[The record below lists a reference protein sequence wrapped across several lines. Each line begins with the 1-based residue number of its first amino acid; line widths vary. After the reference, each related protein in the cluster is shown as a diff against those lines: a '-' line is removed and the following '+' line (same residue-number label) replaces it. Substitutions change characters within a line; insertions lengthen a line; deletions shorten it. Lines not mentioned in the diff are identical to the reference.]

1 MPFLHKYQLIFF
13 FSPNKSEP
21 FKQNNFSSWKH
32 QTLQFKFTAL
42 AWWASGGT
50 VKYRTGSE
58 KTPTEGANLS
68 QLDRN
73 VILFYA
79 KIEIAQYQVLM
90 KAVLAKRHRKISQI
104 AFFSHV
110 SLLLNVIIPEWI
122 KSMILVC
129 R

>member
-1 MPFLHKYQLIFF
+1 MPFLYKYQLIFF
-13 FSPNKSEP
+13 FSPNQSEP
-21 FKQNNFSSWKH
+21 FKQNNLFSPWKH

-79 KIEIAQYQVLM
+79 KIEIAQ
-90 KAVLAKRHRKISQI
+90 
-104 AFFSHV
+104 
-110 SLLLNVIIPEWI
+110 
-122 KSMILVC
+122 
-129 R
+129 